1 MLNLHFLLNC
11 GIIICT
17 DFLFQIKNT
26 FRSEHHTPRRV
37 SMDII
42 FLSMLALG
50 MAIFV
55 FGFTFYKF
63 VWPKSK
69 KRTIVCVA
77 LTSVCNVI
85 LFLVMRTI
93 FGNIS
98 GNFVLSIVF
107 TIAIDIV
114 AILIAWRYSKEFVE
128 PFQYE
133 FEEPE
138 EPVRQE
144 RPADGAQAPGHVGQ
158 EIK

>member
-1 MLNLHFLLNC
+1 MYRFSVSDKKH
-11 GIIICT
+11 IS
-17 DFLFQIKNT
+17 Q
-26 FRSEHHTPRRV
+26 RAPHTKE
-37 SMDII
+37 SIMDII

-98 GNFVLSIVF
+98 GNFVLSIVLGLIF

-138 EPVRQE
+138 ELVEEPVRQE
-144 RPADGAQAPGHVGQ
+144 RPTARAQAPGHVYQ
-158 EIK
+158 EIQ

>member
-1 MLNLHFLLNC
+1 
-11 GIIICT
+11 
-17 DFLFQIKNT
+17 
-26 FRSEHHTPRRV
+26 
-37 SMDII
+37 MDII

-55 FGFTFYKF
+55 FCFTFYKF
-63 VWPKSK
+63 VWPKPK

-98 GNFVLSIVF
+98 GNFVLSIVLGLIF

-114 AILIAWRYSKEFVE
+114 AILIVWKYSKEFVE

-133 FEEPE
+133 FEEPEEELVVE

-144 RPADGAQAPGHVGQ
+144 RPADGAQAPGHVDQ
-158 EIK
+158 EIQ